1 MTGKRTFD
9 ETDEQFA
16 QSNLRPNKRA
26 RVGEPLRDSPD
37 PKSSVTTAQRSIR
50 TTAKKQVTEM
60 LDKPYTLHGGSQL
73 ENVKTC
79 KGPPNYNADLFEI
92 RIVNHPVTLSPP
104 PTPSQNAKT
113 RKLNSRPYV
122 FVSVDG
128 KDKIH

>member
-9 ETDEQFA
+9 ETDEHFA

-26 RVGEPLRDSPD
+26 RVREPLRDSPD

-50 TTAKKQVTEM
+50 KTAKKQMTEKP
-60 LDKPYTLHGGSQL
+60 DKRHGGSQL

-79 KGPPNYNADLFEI
+79 KGPLNHNADLFKS
-92 RIVNHPVTLSPP
+92 RIVHYPVTLSPP
-104 PTPSQNAKT
+104 PTPSQKAKT
-113 RKLNSRPYV
+113 RKLDSRVYV
-122 FVSVDG
+122 FISVDG